1 MPPWHADRRSA
12 QGVRSTTEGEKGRS
26 ARAELAPDRAI
37 QVFPCHGV
45 SSANVAFQFYSIDF
59 YVTHRFFV
67 TFFTEESNVP
77 PVPPSSHPPR
87 PPVSP
92 RTIKKAKGDF
102 CMLNIA
108 IDGPVGAG
116 KSTIAD
122 EVAARLH
129 ILHLD
134 TGAMYR
140 AVGLAVMDAGLD
152 IQDEAGVTA
161 LCAAGRAH
169 VDVRYQDGAQ
179 RTLVNGQDVTG
190 RIRTQQAGT
199 AASAVSRYAAVRQML
214 VRRQQEIAA
223 AQPMLLD
230 GRDICTVVLP
240 NAPVK
245 IYLTA
250 SAEARAQRRL
260 RQLQEKGESPNFED
274 ILREV
279 NARDHQDMT
288 RAVDPLRQ
296 APDAQV
302 VDSTN
307 MNFEQ
312 TVQAILDI
320 VEAAHAE

>member
-1 MPPWHADRRSA
+1 
-12 QGVRSTTEGEKGRS
+12 
-26 ARAELAPDRAI
+26 
-37 QVFPCHGV
+37 
-45 SSANVAFQFYSIDF
+45 
-59 YVTHRFFV
+59 
-67 TFFTEESNVP
+67 
-77 PVPPSSHPPR
+77 
-87 PPVSP
+87 
-92 RTIKKAKGDF
+92 
-102 CMLNIA
+102 MLNIA

-122 EVAARLH
+122 AVAKQLH

-140 AVGLAVMDAGLD
+140 AVGLATLDAGVD
-152 IQDEAGVTA
+152 VQDESAVTA
-161 LCAAGRAH
+161 LCEAGGAH
-169 VDVRYQDGAQ
+169 VDVRYRDGAQ
-179 RTLVNGQDVTG
+179 VTLLNGQDVST

-199 AASAVSRYAAVRQML
+199 AASAVSRYAAVRRML
-214 VRRQQEIAA
+214 VLRQREIAA

-240 NAPVK
+240 DAPVK

-250 SAEARAQRRL
+250 SAEARARR
-260 RQLQEKGESPNFED
+260 RMNQLLEKGESAEFDD

-302 VDSTN
+302 VDSTDL
-307 MNFEQ
+307 NFDQ
-312 TVQAILDI
+312 TVQAILRI
-320 VEAAHAE
+320 AEASHAE